1 MHKTRI
7 LIVDDKEENRYLL
20 RALLEGNGYAVEA
33 ATHGAE
39 ALALA
44 RREPPDLIIAD
55 VLMPVM
61 DGFALC
67 REWKS
72 DARLNKTPFL
82 FYTATC
88 NDERDR
94 NFGLSLG
101 ADHFIVKPEDP
112 EVLLACVRETLRNAE
127 RPAAEAPRPA
137 SEAPGTGERVFLK
150 QYNEALIRRLE
161 AQMEALEQDIAKRRR
176 TEEELRRTNTSL
188 DSIIENIPNML
199 FLKDARDLRFIRFN
213 RAGEELMG
221 IPRSELIGKNDHD
234 IFPKEQA
241 DAFTRKDREV
251 LAGKRTVEIAE
262 EPIQTRSKGIRT
274 LHTWKVP
281 VLNADGEPECLL
293 GISEDITARKQAEL
307 EREQIQAQLTQAQKM
322 ESVGRLAGGV
332 AHDFNNMI
340 GAILGHAELALEDMR
355 PDHPLHPDL
364 MEILKATKRS
374 SDLTRQLLAFARKQ
388 TVTPQVLDLNKTIED
403 MFLLLRRLIGEDI
416 QLSWRPAPG
425 LWPVK
430 VDPSQIDQ
438 ILANLC
444 VNARDAI
451 SDVGQISIETNNA
464 SVDEAFCADH
474 AGFVPGDYAMLSVND
489 TGCGMDPETRRHLFE
504 PFFTTKGVGQG
515 TGLGLATV
523 YGIVRQ
529 NNGFLHVESEPDRG
543 SSFQIYLPRHAGS
556 MDPLQAQATDEPVA
570 RGQET
575 LLLVEDDP
583 MILQST
589 QIMLE
594 RLGYRILSAAAP
606 GAALRLAKE
615 HPGRIHLLLTD
626 VVLPEMNGRELAK
639 ALLDLR
645 PDCKRLF
652 MSGYTADVIAQHGV
666 THENDNFIQKPF
678 SMKAL
683 SRQIRQALDG
693 K

>member
-1 MHKTRI
+1 MQKTRI

-20 RALLEGNGYAVEA
+20 RALLEGNGYEVVT

-39 ALALA
+39 ALDLA

-112 EVLLACVRETLRNAE
+112 EVLLACVRKTLRNAKRPAPE
-127 RPAAEAPRPA
+127 TTRPAAD
-137 SEAPGTGERVFLK
+137 APGTGERVFLK

-176 TEEELRRTNTSL
+176 TEEELRRTNAFL

-199 FLKDARDLRFIRFN
+199 FLKEARDLRFIRFN
-213 RAGEELMG
+213 RAGEELTG

-262 EPIQTRSKGIRT
+262 EPIQTRGLGIRT

-307 EREQIQAQLTQAQKM
+307 EREQMQAQLTQAQKM

-340 GAILGHAELALEDMR
+340 GAILGHAEMALEDMR
-355 PDHPLHPDL
+355 PDNPLRPDL

-388 TVTPQVLDLNKTIED
+388 TVAPKVLDLNKTIED
-403 MFLLLRRLIGEDI
+403 MFLLLRRLIGEGI

-474 AGFVPGDYAMLSVND
+474 AGFVPGDYAMLAVSD

-529 NNGFLHVESEPDRG
+529 NNGFLHVESEPNRG
-543 SSFQIYLPRHAGS
+543 SSIQIYLPRHAGA
-556 MDPLQAQATDEPVA
+556 MDPLQAQATEEPVA

-575 LLLVEDDP
+575 ILLVEDDP

-626 VVLPEMNGRELAK
+626 VVLPETNGRELAK

-645 PDCKRLF
+645 PDCKSLF

-666 THENDNFIQKPF
+666 THGNDNFIQKPF
-678 SMKAL
+678 SRVAL
-683 SRQIRQALDG
+683 SAQIRQALDG